1 MLALPQELTQSQ
13 AMACLASLLKGMREQ
28 PDLEVV
34 LDATPL
40 IRFDSAALAV
50 LLELRRQ
57 AATLGKQ
64 LTIRGLPGRLS
75 DLAALYG
82 IAELLQSA

>member
-1 MLALPQELTQSQ
+1 VLALPQELTQSQ
-13 AMACLASLLKGMREQ
+13 AMVCLASLLKGMGEQ
-28 PDLEVV
+28 PGLEVV

-40 IRFDSAALAV
+40 TRFDSAALAV
-50 LLELRRQ
+50 LLDLRRQ
-57 AATLGKQ
+57 AVTLGKQ

-82 IAELLQSA
+82 ITELLQPA